1 MVTQYPHSITI
12 TPKVDPVQGQS
23 GNFTAP
29 VSGTPVTSMC
39 RVEPA
44 GSNPV
49 LTGADGN
56 VVNYAFVVYMP
67 LQTNQFR
74 YGDAVVITLAN
85 QSQFTG
91 FIKQQSNG
99 QFNTR
104 LWV

>member
-1 MVTQYPHSITI
+1 MVKQYPHSITI
-12 TPKVDPVQGQS
+12 TPKVDPVQGHS
-23 GNFTAP
+23 GDFAAP
-29 VSGTPVTSMC
+29 GTGAVVTSPC

-67 LQTNQFR
+67 LRTNQFR

-99 QFNTR
+99 QLNTR